1 MYLHNIHYEISG
13 RFRIISRA
21 SERPY
26 DQDSNDPNECK
37 MYHVQELA
45 DDPIT
50 YPHSVF
56 KQTKPCYHHGSIN
69 NQDYPYRCKEIQYL
83 STISHVPSI
92 AYAKVWPWKLM
103 KNIIKEMESNDAFH
117 GLLNN
122 LPPSSGR
129 YKLESDD
136 NDANKK
142 LDEEDDDDGSNDK
155 TNPKKAKTGKEGD
168 HYEYNKNRSD
178 PVSFSFWLAANLP
191 LSIVNKLDVLEMN
204 HIQRLRYLLDMLIK
218 QRNVVKYI
226 KCKNCGSK
234 LAKMNDL
241 FTVAGAEGTSGA
253 YGKHFVNQNYTLFL
267 GLNLTFSKY
276 FLC

>member
-1 MYLHNIHYEISG
+1 
-13 RFRIISRA
+13 
-21 SERPY
+21 
-26 DQDSNDPNECK
+26 

-50 YPHSVF
+50 YPHLVF
-56 KQTKPCYHHGSIN
+56 KQTKPYHHGSIN
-69 NQDYPYRCKEIQYL
+69 NQDYPYRCTEIQYL
-83 STISHVPSI
+83 STISHVPSM

-103 KNIIKEMESNDAFH
+103 KDIIKEIESNDAFH

-129 YKLESDD
+129 YKSQSGDD
-136 NDANKK
+136 NANKRQ
-142 LDEEDDDDGSNDK
+142 DDDGSI
-155 TNPKKAKTGKEGD
+155 NPKKAKTGKERD
-168 HYEYNKNRSD
+168 YYEYNKSRSD

-191 LSIVNKLDVLEMN
+191 LSIMNKLDVLEMN
-204 HIQRLRYLLDMLIK
+204 YIERLRYLLEMLIK

-253 YGKHFVNQNYTLFL
+253 YGKFTCMYFVFANVYLINQNNT
-267 GLNLTFSKY
+267 TF
-276 FLC
+276 